1 MFGGGVKGK
10 KKSNQFFFFG
20 QFHAWVIE
28 DLPNPEQW
36 IRDTEPS
43 GYHDDDFEGEE
54 VVADHV
60 QVIKKCSMHVLSM
73 WDVYPFQVD

>member
-1 MFGGGVKGK
+1 MSWLCPPLPCSLSFIQ
-10 KKSNQFFFFG
+10 S
-20 QFHAWVIE
+20 HSWVIA

-54 VVADHV
+54 FVSPHV
-60 QVIKKCSMHVLSM
+60 PVSQTCDYI
-73 WDVYPFQVD
+73 

>member
-1 MFGGGVKGK
+1 VGGGIY
-10 KKSNQFFFFG
+10 
-20 QFHAWVIE
+20 QFHPWVIE

-60 QVIKKCSMHVLSM
+60 QVSFHMHVLSM
-73 WDVYPFQVD
+73 VLTPILY